1 MNNPLRRTWMLAL
14 VLLFVSAVPSFAYSV
29 SVQDNLSSPGQFVF
43 NVTCS
48 DAESRNDLGFNK
60 KITYGAAVC
69 YIQPGVTFY
78 HLNVTGSSSG
88 GTAELSDDEG
98 FIDNIPVQH
107 EAPSAPC
114 SAGQVGKYGEPGPCA
129 YQSASQGLNA
139 SLAPMLKPLLPI
151 FVVMF
156 AIWLSPFVL
165 RHFLNKSPAWA
176 DYKARQERVAVK
188 EKMLKRAERKAVR
201 VKEANAHNEVMRRID
216 DKGDKAS
223 LAEKYYHRL
232 HKDDWAKTKQR
243 LETGERPSRTAVKS
257 GISREQRWADSSPVG
272 EPEDYP
278 SKPGW
283 WRDSKDGGLV
293 ST

>member
-1 MNNPLRRTWMLAL
+1 VECT
-14 VLLFVSAVPSFAYSV
+14 S
-29 SVQDNLSSPGQFVF
+29 
-43 NVTCS
+43 
-48 DAESRNDLGFNK
+48 AESLNDQGFHK
-60 KITYGAAVC
+60 RIAYGSAIC

-78 HLNVTGSSSG
+78 HLTVTGDSSSG
-88 GTAELSDDEG
+88 SAELLDDEG

-107 EAPSAPC
+107 LAPTGPC
-114 SAGQVGKYGEPGPCA
+114 TAGQVGKYGEPGPCA

-176 DYKARQERVAVK
+176 DYKAKQERIAVK

-232 HKDDWAKTKQR
+232 HKDDWAKTRQR
-243 LETGERPSRTAVKS
+243 LETGERPSKTAVKS
-257 GISREQRWADSSPVG
+257 GISREQRWAADTSLG

-283 WRDSKDGGLV
+283 WNDAKDGGLKV
-293 ST
+293 S